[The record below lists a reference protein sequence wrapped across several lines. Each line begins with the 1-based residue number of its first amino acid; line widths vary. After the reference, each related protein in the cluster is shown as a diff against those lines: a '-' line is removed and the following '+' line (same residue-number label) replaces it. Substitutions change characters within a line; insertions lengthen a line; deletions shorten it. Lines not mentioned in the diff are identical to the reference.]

1 MSQRNTIV
9 RSLHDVGLSA
19 WFGGSL
25 MGAVGLNGATGR
37 AHDATERT
45 RLSSLG
51 WKLWSPV
58 AIGALGA
65 HAVGG
70 AGLIAANRRRIDQHG
85 GTAANTWTK
94 GTLTVV
100 AAGLTAYSG
109 LLGRTVEGESESGAE
124 GATEPAA
131 TSSDKL
137 AAAQRQLKIV
147 QWAIPAVTGL
157 LVVLGA
163 QQGEQQRP
171 TQQLKGRLPG
181 RALAALQ

>member
-1 MSQRNTIV
+1 MSQRNTLV
-9 RSLHDVGLSA
+9 RSLHDLGLST

-37 AHDATERT
+37 AADPTERT

-58 AIGALGA
+58 AAGAIGA

-70 AGLIAANRRRIDQHG
+70 AGLILANRRRIDQHG

-94 GTLTVV
+94 GGLTVA
-100 AAGLTAYSG
+100 AAGLTAYAG
-109 LLGRTVEGESESGAE
+109 LLGRTVEAESEHGAE
-124 GATEPAA
+124 GATEPSPAA
-131 TSSDKL
+131 SDKL
-137 AAAQRQLKIV
+137 ASAQRQLKIV
-147 QWAIPAVTGL
+147 QWAIPAVTGV

-171 TQQLKGRLPG
+171 SQQLLGRLPG
-181 RALAALQ
+181 RH